1 MELRLGGSVDR
12 LRSDSGDLV
21 LARFAQ
27 SLELLAAPALARLFI
42 VRFATHFLA
51 KPTSL
56 AEFAEA
62 AHRFLNGFT
71 GTNP

>member
-1 MELRLGGSVDR
+1 MELRLCVSVDR

-21 LARFAQ
+21 LARFTQ
-27 SLELLAAPALARLFI
+27 PLKLLAASALAGLFI

>member
-1 MELRLGGSVDR
+1 
-12 LRSDSGDLV
+12 LV
-21 LARFAQ
+21 LTGLAKPF
-27 SLELLAAPALARLFI
+27 EFLAAAALAGLFV

-56 AEFAEA
+56 AEFAKA
-62 AHRFLNGFT
+62 AHRFLYGFT

>member
-1 MELRLGGSVDR
+1 
-12 LRSDSGDLV
+12 V

-27 SLELLAAPALARLFI
+27 ALELLAAAALAGLFI